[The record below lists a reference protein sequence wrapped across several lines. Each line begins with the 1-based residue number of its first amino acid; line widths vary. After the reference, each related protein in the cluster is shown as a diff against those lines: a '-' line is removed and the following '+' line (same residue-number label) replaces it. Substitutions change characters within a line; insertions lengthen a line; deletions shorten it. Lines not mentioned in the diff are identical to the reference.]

1 MAELLSPSLAPF
13 STALAILLALLA
25 LELILLMLGG
35 SLMAGDGPDVDLDA
49 DLDFDA
55 DIDAEFDAAPD
66 SAGGL
71 ASLLGLGEVPVMIW
85 IAAVL
90 AGFGATGL
98 VVQSLATG
106 TLGAA
111 LPLWLAVP
119 VAGAAA
125 LGMARGFSRLFA
137 RLLPRNYSESVSETE
152 LGRRRGVITVGTAAR
167 GKPAEVRVTDRHGNI
182 QYLRAE
188 PAQDGA
194 TLPQGT
200 EVLVMRN
207 PRTRRYTL
215 IPLE

>member
-1 MAELLSPSLAPF
+1 
-13 STALAILLALLA
+13 
-25 LELILLMLGG
+25 
-35 SLMAGDGPDVDLDA
+35 
-49 DLDFDA
+49 
-55 DIDAEFDAAPD
+55 
-66 SAGGL
+66 
-71 ASLLGLGEVPVMIW
+71 
-85 IAAVL
+85 
-90 AGFGATGL
+90 
-98 VVQSLATG
+98 
-106 TLGAA
+106 
-111 LPLWLAVP
+111 
-119 VAGAAA
+119 
-125 LGMARGFSRLFA
+125 MARGFSRLFA

-188 PAQDGA
+188 PAQDGT